1 MDQYSN
7 IQIIEANR
15 LHSEEAKSGND
26 ENFSLWTNNLQ
37 DILHLYPKDQ
47 VSIYGAFISE
57 RGAGQPSSIEIKGQD
72 LGRTHLYTYTD
83 LLKEIQPPDRLDYH
97 LPSRASKISLI
108 PRKKHLPI
116 RDDELKFVINYFIP
130 ANCNNSCHLPRR
142 WMYGHT
148 DPHLNYTEDDSID
161 IQGFSY
167 YVPSV
172 MNHGSHKGLYQ
183 SPAFYN
189 TRDIDG
195 SPIIGGSLM
204 KPKNDNSRYT
214 IMIRDHTYYSEHS
227 ASGNLQDKDMRD
239 PENATYYIYRE
250 LKDIKIPPGF
260 NSPEFIATEI
270 SRRLQNITNEETLY
284 QSNGLDDKF
293 PQPVS
298 KLIESETYKAFF
310 TGNVEDMTKTKFL
323 EYFNLSGAG
332 TNASDKQ
339 ERTNWGNASGYDWLR
354 QYGVIA
360 TKYPEL
366 YQHGRLINR
375 NYNAVYQGIKGS
387 EINDI
392 INLNTATAD
401 TPFELQIRYNKA
413 RCDEFKAFFD
423 AQKLYPE
430 IIENLNAPNS
440 GYNSGNSVDNTRW
453 IHINRW
459 DYRKQSLSLYPSP
472 EREMLGWG
480 GYHFPRTWI
489 PTENQQLISL
499 LLCLY
504 FDPSQENTLYANPK
518 YENNEF
524 TYGCLGKS
532 SAGNILIYPLKHA
545 HNGIGSPPIEELR
558 LTPTHTPGSI
568 EVGRKIGFDLHF
580 TAPGMYYL
588 LPLSGWT
595 KSPEGYHANSN
606 LAGDWNMPDTD
617 QNDTD
622 ILPAKPTYQLD
633 PWKKLLYIGADNPKL
648 NWDGNNFSF
657 SDFHTGKNRG
667 NVMKAKKNIYQNI
680 IAEDDNASDT
690 IYEINPRNLY
700 NDFTPDR
707 MPYTF
712 DNYKVT
718 PSTNFIGGDGTKEV
732 EVLKL
737 NDNYQPWTIYDQLC
751 GIIIEDFGIPED
763 LWTTSLWG
771 ILGFSYKQFH
781 GTTNRQV
788 RIQNGNSNDLSIL
801 TTNAEVVEGDTKILS
816 TNWAGIPMYNN
827 MITTPAQLFSIQSP
841 STIFGNHRVY
851 PNIVHKTESIKIIAD
866 NLPTRMIR
874 GYYTIRSNILE
885 GSPFIGGKVNNTN
898 MPVVGVVD
906 KINGDGDFYFGQES
920 SLNFTITKPIRL
932 ASLSI
937 SIHDPDGSYARTSEQ
952 STILFKVQR
961 PVVTT
966 FNVAQQIIQEEMNQK
981 NQKGKNPNL

>member
-15 LHSEEAKSGND
+15 LHSEEAKSGNN

-47 VSIYGAFISE
+47 VSIYGSFISE
-57 RGAGQPSSIEIKGQD
+57 RGAGQSSSIEIKGQE
-72 LGRTHLYTYTD
+72 LGQTHQYIYTD
-83 LLKEIQPPDRLDYH
+83 LKKEIIAPDRLDYD
-97 LPSRASKISLI
+97 LPSRASKISVVYN
-108 PRKKHLPI
+108 RKHFQI

-130 ANCNNSCHLPRR
+130 ANCHNSCHLPRR
-142 WMYGHT
+142 WMYGRT
-148 DPHLNYTEDDSID
+148 DPRTNYIEDDSVVIH
-161 IQGFSY
+161 GFSY
-167 YVPSV
+167 HVPSV
-172 MNHGSHKGLYQ
+172 MNHGSHYGLFQY
-183 SPAFYN
+183 PAFYN

-195 SPIIGGSLM
+195 IAPGDSLM

-214 IMIRDHTYYSEHS
+214 IMVRDTTYYTQHT
-227 ASGNLQDKDMRD
+227 ASGNLKENDMRD
-239 PENATYYIYRE
+239 PENATYYTYRE
-250 LKDIKIPPGF
+250 LKDIKIPSGF

-270 SRRLQNITNEETLY
+270 SRRLQNIINDETLT
-284 QSNGLDDKF
+284 QSNGLHDKF

-310 TGNVEDMTKTKFL
+310 TGNVDDMKRTKFL
-323 EYFNLSGAG
+323 EYFNLSGDG
-332 TNASDKQ
+332 TTASDKH
-339 ERTNWGNASGYDWLR
+339 ERTNWGNASGFDWLR

-366 YQHGRLINR
+366 YETGRLINR
-375 NYNAVYQGIKGS
+375 NYNAVYQGIKGA
-387 EINDI
+387 EINDV
-392 INLNTATAD
+392 INLNTATED

-430 IIENLNAPNS
+430 IINNLNHAGS
-440 GYNSGNSVDNTRW
+440 GYTPGNTIDNTRW

-480 GYHFPRTWI
+480 GYYFPRTWI

-504 FDPSQENTLYANPK
+504 FDPNQEDIFYDKPSVQFNQLS
-518 YENNEF
+518 
-524 TYGCLGKS
+524 YGCLGRS

-545 HNGIGSPPIEELR
+545 YNGLGSPPIEELR
-558 LTPTHTPGSI
+558 LTPTHTPGII

-595 KSPEGYHANSN
+595 TTPEGYNQHST
-606 LAGDWNMPDTD
+606 LAGNWKIPDTN
-617 QNDTD
+617 QNTNDV
-622 ILPAKPTYQLD
+622 LPGSPTYPLD
-633 PWKKLLYIGADNPKL
+633 PWKKLLYIGADNPQF
-648 NWDGNNFSF
+648 NWDGTNFSF
-657 SDFHTGKNRG
+657 SDFHTGRNRG
-667 NVMKAKKNIYQNI
+667 NEMRAKKTIYQKVTP
-680 IAEDDNASDT
+680 EDDYASDT
-690 IYEINPRNLY
+690 IYEINPRDLY
-700 NDFTPDR
+700 NDYTPDR

-712 DNYKVT
+712 EGEEIYPPKGI
-718 PSTNFIGGDGTKEV
+718 IGGDGNTYITIV
-732 EVLKL
+732 QT

-751 GIIIEDFGIPED
+751 GIMIEDFGVPED
-763 LWTTSLWG
+763 LWTNSLWG

-788 RIQNGNSNDLSIL
+788 RIQRGNSNDLSIL

-827 MITTPAQLFSIQSP
+827 MITTPVQLLSIQDPPGTS
-841 STIFGNHRVY
+841 FGNYRVY
-851 PNIVHKTESIKIIAD
+851 PNIIHKTQSIKIIAD

-885 GSPFIGGKVNNTN
+885 GSPFIGGKVNNTT
-898 MPVVGVVD
+898 MPVVGVVN
-906 KINGDGDFYFGQES
+906 KINNYGDFTFGEES

-932 ASLSI
+932 ASITVSV
-937 SIHDPDGSYARTSEQ
+937 HDPDGSYARTSEQ
-952 STILFKVQR
+952 STVLFKIQR

-966 FNVAQQIIQEEMNQK
+966 FNVAQQILQEEMNQK